1 MRIQHARCRGR
12 STGRSLADHTAGLR
26 LIQLASIV
34 TSEAPQAL
42 SEQQRRSLIVGL
54 L

>member
-1 MRIQHARCRGR
+1 MPAAEADRLADR
-12 STGRSLADHTAGLR
+12 LADHTAGLR

-42 SEQQRRSLIVGL
+42 SEQQRRSRIVGL